1 MKVKEGFLLREV
13 AGKSIV
19 VPVGSELNFSGMIS
33 LNETGSFLWNCLTD
47 TTTEEELLT
56 KLMNEYDIDSEAAKA
71 DIDEFLEKLKKLDI
85 LED

>member
-13 AGKSIV
+13 AGKTIV

-47 TTTEEELLT
+47 TTTEAELLT
-56 KLMNEYDIDSEAAKA
+56 KLMNEYDIDSEAAKV

>member
-13 AGKSIV
+13 AGKTIV

-56 KLMNEYDIDSEAAKA
+56 KLMNEYDIDCEAAKA